1 MISIRLGVGDFGVA
15 GAVEGA
21 EVGDVEGVE
30 GAGFGF
36 AGGDEVE
43 VVEDGAAANAAG
55 FGVAHGAEGFGGGEA
70 GDGESGDEV
79 VFEEFGGELG
89 FDAEGF
95 AAAGQGAEGFGDPV
109 SVHDAGLGGDE
120 GARGGVAE
128 LGIDHGGDQ
137 HRGVDGGGHG

>member
-1 MISIRLGVGDFGVA
+1 MGDFGVA

-55 FGVAHGAEGFGGGEA
+55 FGVAHGAEGFDGGEA
-70 GDGESGDEV
+70 GD
-79 VFEEFGGELG
+79 
-89 FDAEGF
+89 
-95 AAAGQGAEGFGDPV
+95 
-109 SVHDAGLGGDE
+109 
-120 GARGGVAE
+120 
-128 LGIDHGGDQ
+128 
-137 HRGVDGGGHG
+137 